1 VLSLKRWGFNLMNEV
16 DEYRKHAASLL
27 ELATRA
33 KSNDDTRPLLLMSEA
48 CKASRLAGQLET
60 TERLIREA
68 FSENSSN

>member
-1 VLSLKRWGFNLMNEV
+1 MNEV

-27 ELATRA
+27 ELAKRA
-33 KSNDDTRPLLLMSEA
+33 KSNDDTRRLLLMSEA

>member
-1 VLSLKRWGFNLMNEV
+1 MNEV

-33 KSNDDTRPLLLMSEA
+33 KSNDDTRRLLLMSEA
-48 CKASRLAGQLET
+48 WLHLADKASRLAGQLET